1 MRIKHLL
8 KSKQNKIQN
17 STRKNL
23 ATYWLAIDTHNYSKN
38 FQFLMDNNR
47 TKTINNKKLYY

>member
-17 STRKNL
+17 STWKNL
-23 ATYWLAIDTHNYSKN
+23 ATYWLAIDIHNYSKN

-47 TKTINNKKLYY
+47 TKTKNNKKLYY